1 MEKTEGKND
10 IKCWFFKMIL
20 KTDKCLKKT
29 DIKENQHI
37 SNIRNKIWVINT
49 ESTAIRMII
58 KEHFK
63 QIRTFR

>member
-1 MEKTEGKND
+1 MSE
-10 IKCWFFKMIL
+10 
-20 KTDKCLKKT
+20 KTDKR
-29 DIKENQHI
+29 EHI

-49 ESTAIRMII
+49 DSAAIRMII